1 MELKYFEHKDQQ
13 MALEELKRVI
23 YFTKEVEFVCTEI
36 EEKLKV
42 PDLLGK
48 TVKVTEKQFPE
59 VYKILVKQAKIAEIE
74 IPDTFVYEDFYYGVE
89 SKGTTKPW
97 IEISAKTI
105 QDLKSEE
112 IEFLISREMYNIKNG
127 ITYYRSIFE
136 QLIKVIESGSWI
148 VGVDTLIKTMK
159 LKMCHWNRLTHFSAD
174 CYGYL
179 MNKNIVICINSILKL
194 VLNSTYLS
202 EEIDI
207 FSYIEQASEINLL
220 DDIVYNYTKLDEM
233 VPYGPYRVNNL
244 IGYASSKNGILAI
257 KNMK

>member
-1 MELKYFEHKDQQ
+1 MEIIIATRKSKLAQVQADYIGNLLKKENNLDYKKLLVVTEGDRRLDVTLNKIGGKG
-13 MALEELKRVI
+13 L
-23 YFTKEVEFVCTEI
+23 FTKEVEFVCTEI

-194 VLNSTYLS
+194 VLNT
-202 EEIDI
+202 
-207 FSYIEQASEINLL
+207 
-220 DDIVYNYTKLDEM
+220 
-233 VPYGPYRVNNL
+233 
-244 IGYASSKNGILAI
+244 
-257 KNMK
+257 